1 MRLYLS
7 ADSKQ
12 NQGYTP
18 DWIRIRFKENEQEL
32 ELTMDITGETDYN
45 PTTVDCRTKGQLQPW
60 TIADGSQI
68 LDLDEIVE
76 TDEDFESYLN
86 LFNQNIET
94 AQEIVVGL
102 YPTDDELYKD
112 DILTNCQGE
121 YEFVFDFNKGQSKI
135 VNFTFETEINI

>member
-7 ADSKQ
+7 TDSKE

-18 DWIRIRFKENEQEL
+18 DWIRIRFTENSQEL

-45 PTTVDCRTKGQLQPW
+45 PTTLDCQTKGQLQPW

-68 LDLDEIVE
+68 LDLGEINE
-76 TDEDFESYLN
+76 TNEDFEYYLN

-94 AQEIVVGL
+94 AHEIVVGL
-102 YPTDDELYKD
+102 YPTDDELYQD
-112 DILTNCQGE
+112 DVLTNCQGE
-121 YEFVFDFNKGQSKI
+121 YEFVLDIHKGLSET

>member
-45 PTTVDCRTKGQLQPW
+45 PTTVDCCTKGQLQPW
-60 TIADGSQI
+60 TLYSDTLH

-76 TDEDFESYLN
+76 TDEEFEYYQN

-102 YPTDDELYKD
+102 YPTDELYQD
-112 DILTNCQGE
+112 DVLTNCKGE
-121 YEFVFDFNKGQSKI
+121 YAFVLDISKGLSKT
-135 VNFTFETEINI
+135 VNFTFDTEINI

>member
-7 ADSKQ
+7 ADSKEH
-12 NQGYTP
+12 QGYTP
-18 DWIRIRFKENEQEL
+18 DWIRITFNNNGQEL
-32 ELTMDITGETDYN
+32 ELTMDISGETDYN
-45 PTTVDCRTKGQLQPW
+45 ATTLDCHTKGQLQPW
-60 TIADGSQI
+60 TLYSDNRI

-76 TDEDFESYLN
+76 TDEDFEYYLN
-86 LFNQNIET
+86 LFEQNIET

-102 YPTDDELYKD
+102 YPTDDELYQD

>member
-45 PTTVDCRTKGQLQPW
+45 PTTVDFHTKGQLQPW
-60 TIADGSQI
+60 TLYSDTLH

-76 TDEDFESYLN
+76 TDEDFEYYLN

-102 YPTDDELYKD
+102 YPTDDELYRD